1 MTLKPCPLSIKYE
14 TFLREN
20 HAENVH
26 QKLVSDS
33 FFILV
38 TNPKQVSMQEILLK
52 IKYFKR
58 KLSKIFKIFFS
69 PFNGQGYQKQK
80 GPRTSDQSLFGLRNK
95 FKKFLY

>member
-1 MTLKPCPLSIKYE
+1 
-14 TFLREN
+14 
-20 HAENVH
+20 
-26 QKLVSDS
+26 
-33 FFILV
+33 
-38 TNPKQVSMQEILLK
+38 MQEILLK

-58 KLSKIFKIFFS
+58 KLSKIFKILFS

>member
-38 TNPKQVSMQEILLK
+38 TNPKQLSHARNS
-52 IKYFKR
+52 FKN
-58 KLSKIFKIFFS
+58 KIF
-69 PFNGQGYQKQK
+69 
-80 GPRTSDQSLFGLRNK
+80 
-95 FKKFLY
+95 